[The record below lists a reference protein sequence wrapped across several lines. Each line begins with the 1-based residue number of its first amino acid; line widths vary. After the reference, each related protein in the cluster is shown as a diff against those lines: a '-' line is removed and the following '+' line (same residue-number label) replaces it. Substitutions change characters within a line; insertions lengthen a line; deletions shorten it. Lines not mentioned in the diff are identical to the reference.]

1 MWPMIDISRD
11 YACVIFVKSILSE
24 QKKDIYVDLK
34 KSIDAQISVAY

>member
-34 KSIDAQISVAY
+34 KSIDEQISVAY